1 MGFAGLDKPACP
13 PYKKAASR
21 RASLPAVESL
31 PPARES
37 RRSPRIFLVLS
48 RGSGFVRK
56 KKPLDPV
63 RQAQKNRAYR
73 IGYLIALAGIACG
86 FMLLELKSV

>member
-13 PYKKAASR
+13 PYKRPHRAGRACLPWSRCRRLARAAGR
-21 RASLPAVESL
+21 RA
-31 PPARES
+31 
-37 RRSPRIFLVLS
+37 FLVLS